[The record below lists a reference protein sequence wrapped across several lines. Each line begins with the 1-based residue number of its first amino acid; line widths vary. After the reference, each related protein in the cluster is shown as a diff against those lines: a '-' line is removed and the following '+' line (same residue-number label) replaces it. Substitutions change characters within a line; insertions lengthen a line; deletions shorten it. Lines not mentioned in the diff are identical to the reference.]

1 MRFILLLLITLTLSN
16 AQNREALLIGNSNYK
31 HISNLDDPSYN
42 LNRLKK
48 TLKVLNFKVKI
59 RTNLNSENL
68 ESAIDNFASRLSR
81 SSDTIGLLYYT
92 GHGCQVDY
100 QGYLVPTNVDT
111 QKKLKIKYNA
121 LNINKMLETL
131 KEAGNRVNMVF
142 LDACRDV
149 PTGAK
154 GGTKGLGQPVA
165 RPKGSLIVYAT
176 ESGKVANDNSK
187 FINSL
192 IENISKPNQSI
203 RNIGDNISND
213 VAQKSAYAQIPEVYT
228 KLLPSIVLKR
238 GGYVPPIE
246 PVVPVTPLVITSK
259 WIVSTN
265 SICKANGGKI
275 YKGVCQANWK
285 NAKKIC
291 STSGGRLPTRSEL
304 RKVVVDCGGLFT
316 TYGDKDWDSLTDK
329 NIANKSYQSCYK
341 QKGFRDNDWYWTSE
355 EKDSSQAWNVYF
367 DGGGDNWG
375 NKSDTYSALCVQ

>member
-1 MRFILLLLITLTLSN
+1 
-16 AQNREALLIGNSNYK
+16 
-31 HISNLDDPSYN
+31 
-42 LNRLKK
+42 
-48 TLKVLNFKVKI
+48 
-59 RTNLNSENL
+59 
-68 ESAIDNFASRLSR
+68 
-81 SSDTIGLLYYT
+81 
-92 GHGCQVDY
+92 
-100 QGYLVPTNVDT
+100 
-111 QKKLKIKYNA
+111 
-121 LNINKMLETL
+121 MLETL

-154 GGTKGLGQPVA
+154 GGTKGLGQPVV

-213 VAQKSAYAQIPEVYT
+213 VAQKSAYAQIPEVYI

-238 GGYVPPIE
+238 AGYVPPIE
-246 PVVPVTPLVITSK
+246 PVVPVTPPVVTSK
-259 WIVSTN
+259 WITPTN

-275 YKGVCQANWK
+275 YKGICKTNWK

-291 STSGGRLPTRSEL
+291 SASGGRLPTRSEFK
-304 RKVVVDCGGLFT
+304 KVVVDCGGSFI
-316 TYGDKDWDSLTDK
+316 TYGDKDWNSLANK

-341 QKGFRDNDWYWTSE
+341 QRGFSDNNWYWTSE
-355 EKDSSQAWNVYF
+355 EKDSSSSWVVFFGNGD
-367 DGGGDNWG
+367 DGWVKHSN
-375 NKSDTYSALCVQ
+375 TYYVLCVR